1 MRERIEA
8 LIRDYQKNKM
18 ELKCLEHQIR
28 NFRGISENEM
38 IDTMYFTQPEGERV
52 QTSGVSDKTAKI
64 AMSYRER
71 MDAMNEE
78 WYQHLEKQYYAL
90 AEEISFFESAVK
102 ALPGKMGEIMQDMIF
117 SQTSW
122 DELADK
128 HFVGR
133 TTIWRYRQK
142 AIDELVVLYEK
153 HEAEMT
159 AYMLS

>member
-78 WYQHLEKQYYAL
+78 WYQHLEKQYFAL

-102 ALPGKMGEIMQDMIF
+102 ALPGKMGEIKQDMIF
-117 SQTSW
+117 SQASW

-133 TTIWRYRQK
+133 TTIWRYRKK

>member
-52 QTSGVSDKTAKI
+52 QTSGVSDKTARI

-78 WYQHLEKQYYAL
+78 WYQHLEKQYFAL

-117 SQTSW
+117 SQASW

>member
-8 LIRDYQKNKM
+8 LIRDYQKNKT

-90 AEEISFFESAVK
+90 SEEISFFESAVK

-117 SQTSW
+117 SQASW

>member
-78 WYQHLEKQYYAL
+78 WYQHLEKQYFAL
-90 AEEISFFESAVK
+90 AEEISFFESAVN

-117 SQTSW
+117 SQASW

>member
-38 IDTMYFTQPEGERV
+38 IDTMYFTQTEGERV

-78 WYQHLEKQYYAL
+78 WYQHLEKQYFAL

-117 SQTSW
+117 SQASW

>member
-78 WYQHLEKQYYAL
+78 WYQHLEKQYFAL

-102 ALPGKMGEIMQDMIF
+102 ALPGKMGEIMQDIVF
-117 SQTSW
+117 SQASW
-122 DELADK
+122 EELADK
-128 HFVGR
+128 HYVCRR
-133 TTIWRYRQK
+133 TIGRYRQK

>member
-8 LIRDYQKNKM
+8 LIRDYQKNKL

-78 WYQHLEKQYYAL
+78 WYQHLEKQYFAL

-117 SQTSW
+117 SQASW

>member
-38 IDTMYFTQPEGERV
+38 IDTMYVTQPEGERV

-78 WYQHLEKQYYAL
+78 WYQHLEKQYFAL

-117 SQTSW
+117 SQASW

>member
-8 LIRDYQKNKM
+8 LIRDYPKNKM

-71 MDAMNEE
+71 MDAINEE
-78 WYQHLEKQYYAL
+78 WYQHLEKQYFSL

-102 ALPGKMGEIMQDMIF
+102 ALPGEMGEIMQDIVF
-117 SQTSW
+117 SQASW
-122 DELADK
+122 EEVADK
-128 HFVGR
+128 HYVSRR
-133 TTIWRYRQK
+133 TIGRYRQK

>member
-71 MDAMNEE
+71 MDAINEE
-78 WYQHLEKQYYAL
+78 WYQHLEKQYFSL

-117 SQTSW
+117 SQASW

>member
-78 WYQHLEKQYYAL
+78 WYQHLEKQYFAL

-117 SQTSW
+117 SQASW

-153 HEAEMT
+153 HEAERL

>member
-78 WYQHLEKQYYAL
+78 WYQHLEKQYFAL

-117 SQTSW
+117 SQASW

-153 HEAEMT
+153 HEAEML

>member
-78 WYQHLEKQYYAL
+78 WYQHLEKQYFAL

-117 SQTSW
+117 SQASW

-142 AIDELVVLYEK
+142 AIDEQGRRRSDGL
-153 HEAEMT
+153 
-159 AYMLS
+159 

>member
-117 SQTSW
+117 SQASW
-122 DELADK
+122 AELADK

-153 HEAEMT
+153 HDAEMT

>member
-8 LIRDYQKNKM
+8 LIRDYPKNKM

-71 MDAMNEE
+71 MDAINEE
-78 WYQHLEKQYYAL
+78 WYQHLEKQYFSL

-102 ALPGKMGEIMQDMIF
+102 ALPGEMGEIMQDIVF

-122 DELADK
+122 EEVADK
-128 HFVGR
+128 HYVSRR
-133 TTIWRYRQK
+133 TIGRYRQK
-142 AIDELVVLYEK
+142 AIDKLVVLYEK

>member
-78 WYQHLEKQYYAL
+78 WYQHLEKQYFAL

-117 SQTSW
+117 SQASW

-128 HFVGR
+128 HFVSRR
-133 TTIWRYRQK
+133 TIGRYRQK
-142 AIDELVVLYEK
+142 AIDDLVVLYEK

>member
-8 LIRDYQKNKM
+8 LIRDYPKNKM

-28 NFRGISENEM
+28 SFRGITEEEM

-78 WYQHLEKQYYAL
+78 WYQHLEKQYFSL

-102 ALPGKMGEIMQDMIF
+102 ALPGEMGEIMQDIVF
-117 SQTSW
+117 SQASW
-122 DELADK
+122 EEVGDK
-128 HFVGR
+128 HYVSRR
-133 TTIWRYRQK
+133 TIGRYRHK

-153 HEAEMT
+153 HDAEMT

>member
-78 WYQHLEKQYYAL
+78 WYQHLEKQYFAL

-117 SQTSW
+117 SQASW

>member
-1 MRERIEA
+1 MRERIEE

-78 WYQHLEKQYYAL
+78 WYQHLEKQYFAL

-117 SQTSW
+117 SQASW

>member
-78 WYQHLEKQYYAL
+78 WYQHLEKQYFSL

-117 SQTSW
+117 SQASW

>member
-8 LIRDYQKNKM
+8 LIRDYPKNKM

-71 MDAMNEE
+71 MDAINEE
-78 WYQHLEKQYYAL
+78 WYQHLEKQYFSL

-102 ALPGKMGEIMQDMIF
+102 ALPGEMGEIMQDIVF
-117 SQTSW
+117 SQASW
-122 DELADK
+122 EEVADK
-128 HFVGR
+128 HYVSRR
-133 TTIWRYRQK
+133 TIGRYRQK

-159 AYMLS
+159 AYVLS

>member
-117 SQTSW
+117 SQASW

>member
-28 NFRGISENEM
+28 NFRGISEHEM
-38 IDTMYFTQPEGERV
+38 IDTLYFTQPEGERV

-102 ALPGKMGEIMQDMIF
+102 ALPGKMGEIMQDIVF
-117 SQTSW
+117 SQASW
-122 DELADK
+122 EELADK
-128 HFVGR
+128 YYVSR
-133 TTIWRYRQK
+133 STVWRCRQK

-153 HEAEMT
+153 HEAEML

>member
-8 LIRDYQKNKM
+8 LIRDYPKNKT

-71 MDAMNEE
+71 MDAINEE
-78 WYQHLEKQYYAL
+78 WYQHLEKQYFAL

-117 SQTSW
+117 SQASW

>member
-52 QTSGVSDKTAKI
+52 QTSGVSDKTARI

-102 ALPGKMGEIMQDMIF
+102 ALPGKMGEIMQDIVF

-122 DELADK
+122 EELADK
-128 HFVGR
+128 YYVSR
-133 TTIWRYRQK
+133 STVWRYRQK
-142 AIDELVVLYEK
+142 AVDELVVLYEK

>member
-38 IDTMYFTQPEGERV
+38 IATMYFTQPEGERV

-117 SQTSW
+117 SQASW

>member
-52 QTSGVSDKTAKI
+52 QSSGVSDKTAKI

-78 WYQHLEKQYYAL
+78 WYQHLEKQYFAL

-117 SQTSW
+117 SQASW

>member
-38 IDTMYFTQPEGERV
+38 IDTMYFTQPQGERV

-78 WYQHLEKQYYAL
+78 WYQHLEKQYFAL

-117 SQTSW
+117 SQASW

>member
-8 LIRDYQKNKM
+8 LIRDYPKNKM

-71 MDAMNEE
+71 MDAINEE
-78 WYQHLEKQYYAL
+78 WYQHLEKQYFSL

-102 ALPGKMGEIMQDMIF
+102 ALPGEMGEIMQDMIF
-117 SQTSW
+117 SQASW

>member
-38 IDTMYFTQPEGERV
+38 IDTMYFTQPEGELV

-78 WYQHLEKQYYAL
+78 WYQHLEKQYFAL

-117 SQTSW
+117 SQASW

>member
-78 WYQHLEKQYYAL
+78 WYQHLEKQYFAL

-117 SQTSW
+117 SQASW

-153 HEAEMT
+153 HEVEMT